1 MGPVFVRKWPLSLI
15 LLSALGACAGN
26 RTYAADPQIQLA
38 GTDGLP
44 APGVSDIYGRQRPY
58 LIGPLDK
65 LDIKVF
71 GVEDLSLKV
80 QTDASGRISMPL
92 AGVIEA
98 AGKSPAEVASAI
110 EAGLRGRYIRNPQ
123 VTVNL
128 EDTVSQVI
136 TVDGEVK
143 EPGIYPVVGKMSLMR
158 SIATAKGTSEFAALQ
173 DVVIFRTVQG
183 QKYAGVYNLKAI
195 RQGNYADPEVFP
207 GDVIV
212 VGDSQARRLFR
223 DVVQVAPAILS
234 PLVFLLTSNR

>member
-1 MGPVFVRKWPLSLI
+1 MRIWLSSLI
-15 LLSALGACAGN
+15 LLPALTACAGN
-26 RTYAADPQIQLA
+26 RSYGTDPQVQLA

-44 APGVSDIYGRQRPY
+44 APSVSDVFARQRPY

-98 AGKSPAEVASAI
+98 SGKSPAEVATAI
-110 EAGLRGRYIRNPQ
+110 EAALRGKYVRNPQ

-128 EDTVSQVI
+128 EDTVSQVV

-143 EPGIYPVVGKMSLMR
+143 EPGIYPAIGRMTLLR
-158 SIATAKGTSEFAALQ
+158 SIASARGTTELARLD
-173 DVVIFRTVQG
+173 DVVIFRTVGG
-183 QKYAGVYNLKAI
+183 QKMAGVYNLKAI
-195 RQGNYADPEVFP
+195 RHGNYADPEVFP
-207 GDVIV
+207 GDVVV

-223 DVVQVAPAILS
+223 DAVQLAPAVLS
-234 PLVFLLTSNR
+234 PLVFLLNSNN